1 MSTRKTVTVVFCD
14 VVDSTRRA
22 EQLDAEQVRAT
33 MNRYFSVARD
43 VLEGHGGTV
52 EKFIGDAVMAVF
64 GIPTLHE
71 DDAMRA
77 LRASAELL
85 AAVNEIELRIGINT
99 GEVIASDSGG
109 DSTTLV
115 TGDAVNVAA
124 RLQQAA
130 QPGQILVGE
139 ATRLLVRAAATL
151 EPVPSVSAKGKAE
164 PIIAFRLVSV
174 VGSDGRTPGVAR
186 LVGRSAESAQLRAA
200 LEEVESSNSGRLVTV
215 VGAAGVGKSRLVAE
229 FLEKTGSSV
238 SVFRGRC
245 LPYGSG
251 ITYFP
256 LTQVVKSAA
265 GVTDTDDRAEVR
277 AKLEAL
283 VGVGPEAN
291 EVGRVIASAVGLDD
305 TPIHEEDIF
314 WATRRLLERLAA
326 NGTVVVM
333 VEDIHWAEPALLDLL
348 EYLGEFITDAAVLVV
363 CLTRPDLFERRPSWG
378 RGRVGSTTLALD
390 ALPAGLAGELFDQL
404 EGSGTIAPALRQR
417 ILDAAEGNPL
427 YVEEMVAMLVE
438 DGRAAGDPAD
448 VHVPPTIEALLA
460 ARIDGLPAAE
470 RDIAERASV
479 IGRVFE
485 ASAVRELVADS
496 ASETLGRDLL
506 ALVRKEFIRPDR
518 AELSIG
524 DAYKFRHILIRDAAY
539 RALPKSERAAL
550 HEAFAD
556 WLERAAGDRV
566 QEYMEIVGFHLEQA
580 HGYRVELGLNDD
592 HTTALARRASSW
604 LGRAGERAH
613 DRRDITAWVGLTE
626 RALR

>member
-1 MSTRKTVTVVFCD
+1 MRIFVHEVVTCILQELLAHLLEVAGPRRRLVGAFISSRFAITVSSTLGLAEWTYSRMRRNPHYERRPARSYTRSMSTRKTVTVVFCD

-85 AAVNEIELRIGINT
+85 AGREINEIELN
-99 GEVIASDSGG
+99 ASALTPARS
-109 DSTTLV
+109 SPATVAAKLHQTLV

-151 EPVPSVSAKGKAE
+151 EPVPSVSAKGKPE

-174 VGSDGRTPGVAR
+174 VGSDERTPGVGR

-229 FLEKTGSSV
+229 FLESTGSSV

-256 LTQVVKSAA
+256 LTQVVKLAA

-363 CLTRPDLFERRPSWG
+363 CLARSVRATAELGEGTCRFDDVGSRRTAGRVGRRALRSARRQRNHRARAASANPRRRRRQPAVRRGDGRHAG
-378 RGRVGSTTLALD
+378 RGRRG
-390 ALPAGLAGELFDQL
+390 
-404 EGSGTIAPALRQR
+404 
-417 ILDAAEGNPL
+417 
-427 YVEEMVAMLVE
+427 
-438 DGRAAGDPAD
+438 GR
-448 VHVPPTIEALLA
+448 
-460 ARIDGLPAAE
+460 
-470 RDIAERASV
+470 
-479 IGRVFE
+479 
-485 ASAVRELVADS
+485 
-496 ASETLGRDLL
+496 
-506 ALVRKEFIRPDR
+506 
-518 AELSIG
+518 
-524 DAYKFRHILIRDAAY
+524 
-539 RALPKSERAAL
+539 
-550 HEAFAD
+550 
-556 WLERAAGDRV
+556 
-566 QEYMEIVGFHLEQA
+566 
-580 HGYRVELGLNDD
+580 
-592 HTTALARRASSW
+592 
-604 LGRAGERAH
+604 
-613 DRRDITAWVGLTE
+613 
-626 RALR
+626 